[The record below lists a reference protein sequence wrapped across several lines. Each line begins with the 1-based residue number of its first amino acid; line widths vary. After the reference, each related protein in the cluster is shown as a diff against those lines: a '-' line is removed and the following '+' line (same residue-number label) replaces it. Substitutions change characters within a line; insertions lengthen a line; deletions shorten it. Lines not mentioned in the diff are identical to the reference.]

1 MEKDERDLLIA
12 QYKDGYRAIADALV
26 KITPEELDAVPAP
39 GKWTARQIVHHL
51 ADSEMTAAVR
61 FRVLLAEERPAIK
74 GYDQDVFAG
83 RLHYDRPHEASL
95 ELFRA
100 ARASTAELMAC
111 LDERDW
117 LREGTHSEVG
127 RFGLDTWLRIYAPH
141 AHKHADQITQARGA
155 ARQAAGKTRQ

>member
-1 MEKDERDLLIA
+1 MEHDERDLLIA
-12 QYKDGYRAIADALV
+12 QYKDGYSVVAAALLKV
-26 KITPEELDAVPAP
+26 TTDELDAAPAP
-39 GKWTARQIVHHL
+39 GKWTVRQIVHHL

-61 FRVLLAEERPAIK
+61 FRLLVAEDRPAIK
-74 GYDQDVFAG
+74 GYDQDRFAD

-100 ARASTAELMAC
+100 VRASTVELMGQLTEA
-111 LDERDW
+111 EW

-141 AHKHADQITQARGA
+141 AQKHADQIRAARGA
-155 ARQAAGKTRQ
+155 ASKTA

>member
-1 MEKDERDLLIA
+1 MTPDERQQLLA
-12 QYKDGYRAIADALV
+12 QYKDGYRVVAEALV
-26 KITPEELDAVPAP
+26 KITPEELDARPGA
-39 GKWTARQIVHHL
+39 GKWSARQIVHHL

-61 FRVLLAEERPAIK
+61 FRLLLAEDRPEIK
-74 GYDQDVFAG
+74 GYDQDRFSD
-83 RLHYDRPHEASL
+83 RLHYERAHEASL

-111 LDERDW
+111 LTEADW

-141 AHKHADQITQARGA
+141 AHRHADQIRAGRGA
-155 ARQAAGKTRQ
+155 AKKTT